1 MICGRAVYCVW
12 HHACSGRASIHWTA
26 AERRSCGE
34 LGVKSE
40 NNTQK
45 WFVGAAGDY
54 LPHGCFLK
62 QLVLALLWVHKLGQR
77 VGVNG
82 LEVLG
87 RRRLAQRIAQRVK
100 QVDGH
105 VDLQA
110 CGVRAAANTWE
121 VRTPWTEDRR

>member
-1 MICGRAVYCVW
+1 MSRI
-12 HHACSGRASIHWTA
+12 
-26 AERRSCGE
+26 
-34 LGVKSE
+34 K
-40 NNTQK
+40 NTFNRLK
-45 WFVGAAGDY
+45 KRNEKALIPYLMAGD
-54 LPHGCFLK
+54 PDIAATK
-62 QLVLALLWVHKLGQR
+62 QLVLALLWVHELGQR